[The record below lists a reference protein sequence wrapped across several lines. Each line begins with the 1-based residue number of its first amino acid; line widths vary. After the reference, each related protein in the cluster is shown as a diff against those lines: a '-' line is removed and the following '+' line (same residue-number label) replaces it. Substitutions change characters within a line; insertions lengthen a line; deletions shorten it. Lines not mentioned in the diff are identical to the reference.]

1 MDYEFA
7 KRCILSE
14 LENTSYISNDK
25 SFSLMHGDK
34 AKEAVE
40 KSIDKVFHE
49 FSLFRDVEMEKLKI
63 KIFLYE
69 EIIKKS
75 NFFAMVLD

>member
-1 MDYEFA
+1 MEYEFA
-7 KRCILSE
+7 KRCIIRA
-14 LENTSYISNDK
+14 LEDTWYTSNHKSLRLIDGENAIEAVDK
-25 SFSLMHGDK
+25 S
-34 AKEAVE
+34 
-40 KSIDKVFHE
+40 INKVFHE

-75 NFFAMVLD
+75 NFSVMVLD